1 MSEGSDVLT
10 FTVLDQIMFILRKDG
25 GRGGGEGVINEWTS
39 RKKTLLS
46 FAMKLAMQGT
56 KEGGWNYFFLSNIY
70 FPSQKS
76 GDISMNA
83 VRTI

>member
-1 MSEGSDVLT
+1 MSGRAVRGQDAPFVRNEASDAR
-10 FTVLDQIMFILRKDG
+10 DQ
-25 GRGGGEGVINEWTS
+25 
-39 RKKTLLS
+39 
-46 FAMKLAMQGT
+46 
-56 KEGGWNYFFLSNIY
+56 EGGWNSFFLSNIY